1 METKTRLNPL
11 ITVAAVS
18 LTVFSAVGIAALTG
32 VLPNSRGSS
41 EPASPAPVISTQV
54 EKPIEHAVT
63 LPAPAAPA
71 AKPKP
76 RPVARAAAPRT
87 PAPAPVAT
95 AEPLPPV
102 AQAPKA
108 VEAPKPA
115 PLPGVGGVIESVR
128 EVEQP
133 RDKTIAG
140 PVIGGIAGAVLGHQI
155 GDGRTRTVATA
166 VGAGAGILAGR
177 AIEKRVR
184 TEKVWETTVRLEDG
198 STQTIKS
205 ESQPAFQAGERVRL
219 VDGQILKS

>member
-1 METKTRLNPL
+1 METKTRLHPL
-11 ITVAAVS
+11 MTVAAVS

-41 EPASPAPVISTQV
+41 EPVISTEV
-54 EKPIEHAVT
+54 PKPIEHAVT
-63 LPAPAAPA
+63 LPAAAPV
-71 AKPKP
+71 AKPRP
-76 RPVARAAAPRT
+76 RPVARQAT
-87 PAPAPVAT
+87 PI
-95 AEPLPPV
+95 
-102 AQAPKA
+102 AQAPRA

-128 EVEQP
+128 EIEQP
-133 RDKTIAG
+133 HDKTIAG

-184 TEKVWETTVRLEDG
+184 TDKTWETTVRLDDG

-205 ESQPAFQAGERVRL
+205 ESQPAFHAGERVRL
-219 VDGQILKS
+219 VDGQLLKS

>member
-1 METKTRLNPL
+1 METKTRLHPL
-11 ITVAAVS
+11 MTVAAVS

-41 EPASPAPVISTQV
+41 EPVIAPEVQ
-54 EKPIEHAVT
+54 KPVEHAVT
-63 LPAPAAPA
+63 LPAPVASPA
-71 AKPKP
+71 AKPKA
-76 RPVARAAAPRT
+76 RPVARTAAPR
-87 PAPAPVAT
+87 
-95 AEPLPPV
+95 V
-102 AQAPKA
+102 AQAPQTF
-108 VEAPKPA
+108 EAPKPA

-128 EVEQP
+128 EIEQP

-184 TEKVWETTVRLEDG
+184 TDKVWETTVRLDDG
-198 STQTIKS
+198 STRTVKS
-205 ESQPAFQAGERVRL
+205 EAQPAFHAGERVRL
-219 VDGQILKS
+219 VEGRILKSQG